1 MKNIRVILIS
11 GLSGSGKTT
20 AIKALEDIGF
30 YCVDNLPILLL
41 PKFIELFE
49 QSGGKISKV
58 AVVEDIR
65 GEGSYP
71 TSQQAPNRAGAG
83 QAPNR
88 AGSGQAPNRA
98 GSGQAPNRAGSGQ
111 APNRAGSGQ
120 APNRAGSGQGGDGAE
135 EKNFLKDSRRILQ
148 DLKREGYPI
157 EILFL
162 ESSDPILMRRFSET
176 RRQHPLAVG
185 GSIREGLRLERE
197 QLQGIRD
204 MANQVIDTSQLNV
217 HQLKEKI
224 QQYAQEGGSSSQMT
238 VALLSFG
245 YSFGIPFEADLLMDV
260 RFLPNPYFVEELKRL
275 KGDHPK
281 VSEYVLQ
288 WEETKEFLRHVQELI
303 RFLLPLY
310 ERERKT
316 HLTIAVGCTGGRH
329 RSIVIVNQLAEM
341 LRDELAKRGVFLS
354 VKHRDAEKG

>member
-1 MKNIRVILIS
+1 VKNIRVILIS

-41 PKFIELFE
+41 PKFLELCE

-65 GEGSYP
+65 GTASYP
-71 TSQQAPNRAGAG
+71 VWEETGA
-83 QAPNR
+83 AE
-88 AGSGQAPNRA
+88 
-98 GSGQAPNRAGSGQ
+98 
-111 APNRAGSGQ
+111 
-120 APNRAGSGQGGDGAE
+120 GGND
-135 EKNFLKDSRRILQ
+135 FLEDSRRVIQNLQ
-148 DLKREGYPI
+148 KEGYSI

-185 GSIREGLRLERE
+185 GSIGEGIRLERE
-197 QLQGIRD
+197 WVQGIRD
-204 MANQVIDTSQLNV
+204 MANQVIDTSHFNV
-217 HQLKEKI
+217 HQLKERI
-224 QQYAQEGGSSSQMT
+224 QKYAQEESSSGQMT
-238 VALLSFG
+238 VTLLSFG
-245 YSFGIPFEADLLMDV
+245 YSFGIPFEVDLLLDV

-275 KGDHPK
+275 KGEDPK
-281 VSEYVLQ
+281 VAEYILQ
-288 WEETKEFLRHVQELI
+288 WEETREFLQRVQEFI

-310 ERERKT
+310 IRERKT

-329 RSIVIVNQLAEM
+329 RSIVIVNRLAEM
-341 LRDELAKRGVFLS
+341 LRDEVMKRGLFLS
-354 VKHRDAEKG
+354 VRHRDAEKG

>member
-65 GEGSYP
+65 GEASYP
-71 TSQQAPNRAGAG
+71 NPQETGETEG
-83 QAPNR
+83 
-88 AGSGQAPNRA
+88 
-98 GSGQAPNRAGSGQ
+98 
-111 APNRAGSGQ
+111 
-120 APNRAGSGQGGDGAE
+120 
-135 EKNFLKDSRRILQ
+135 EKDFLEDSRKLLQ
-148 DLKREGYPI
+148 NLRREGYPI

-162 ESSDPILMRRFSET
+162 ESSDPVLMRRFSET

-185 GSIREGLRLERE
+185 GLIREGLRLERKR
-197 QLQGIRD
+197 LQGIRD

-217 HQLKEKI
+217 HQLKEII
-224 QQYAQEGGSSSQMT
+224 QKYAQEGKSLSQMT
-238 VALLSFG
+238 VLLLSFG

-281 VSEYVLQ
+281 VSEFVLQ
-288 WEETKEFLRHVQELI
+288 WDEAKEFLRYVQEFI

-316 HLTIAVGCTGGRH
+316 HLTIAIGCTGGRH
-329 RSIVIVNQLAEM
+329 RSIVIVNRLAEM

-354 VKHRDAEKG
+354 VQHRDAEKG

>member
-1 MKNIRVILIS
+1 VILIS

-41 PKFIELFE
+41 PKFIELCE
-49 QSGGKISKV
+49 QSGGKISRV

-65 GEGSYP
+65 GEASYP
-71 TSQQAPNRAGAG
+71 DSTQIPNPAKGG
-83 QAPNR
+83 P
-88 AGSGQAPNRA
+88 GSGEASKPVS
-98 GSGQAPNRAGSGQ
+98 SGQTGT
-111 APNRAGSGQ
+111 
-120 APNRAGSGQGGDGAE
+120 AE
-135 EKNFLKDSRRILQ
+135 EEKDFLKDSRRVIQ
-148 DLKREGYPI
+148 DLKKDGYPI

-162 ESSDPILMRRFSET
+162 ESSNPVLIRRFSET

-197 QLQGIRD
+197 RLQAIRD
-204 MANQVIDTSQLNV
+204 MAHQVIDTSHLNV

-224 QQYAQEGGSSSQMT
+224 QQYAQEGNPLGQMT
-238 VALLSFG
+238 VTLLSFG

-281 VSEYVLQ
+281 VAEYVLQ
-288 WEETKEFLRHVQELI
+288 WEETKEFLGHLDKLI

-329 RSIVIVNQLAEM
+329 RSVVIVNQLEEM
-341 LRDELAKRGVFLS
+341 LRGEVIKRGVFLS
-354 VKHRDAEKG
+354 VQHRDAEKG

>member
-41 PKFIELFE
+41 PKFIELCE

-65 GEGSYP
+65 GTESYP
-71 TSQQAPNRAGAG
+71 AYRQQND
-83 QAPNR
+83 
-88 AGSGQAPNRA
+88 
-98 GSGQAPNRAGSGQ
+98 
-111 APNRAGSGQ
+111 
-120 APNRAGSGQGGDGAE
+120 GQGGKD
-135 EKNFLKDSRRILQ
+135 FLEDSRRIIQ
-148 DLKREGYPI
+148 DLHREGYPI

-162 ESSDPILMRRFSET
+162 DSSDPVLMRRFSET

-185 GSIREGLRLERE
+185 GSIGEGIRLERE
-197 QLQGIRD
+197 RLQGIRD
-204 MANQVIDTSQLNV
+204 MANQVIDTSHFNV
-217 HQLKEKI
+217 HQLKDKI
-224 QQYAQEGGSSSQMT
+224 QRYAQEGLSSGQMT
-238 VALLSFG
+238 VTLLSFG
-245 YSFGIPFEADLLMDV
+245 YSFGIPYEADLLMDV

-275 KGDHPK
+275 RGDNPQ
-281 VSEYVLQ
+281 VAAYVLH
-288 WEETKEFLRHVQELI
+288 WEETKEFLRRVQEFI

-341 LRDELAKRGVFLS
+341 LREELTERGVFLS
-354 VKHRDAEKG
+354 VRHRDAEKG

>member
-71 TSQQAPNRAGAG
+71 TSQ
-83 QAPNR
+83 
-88 AGSGQAPNRA
+88 
-98 GSGQAPNRAGSGQ
+98 Q

>member
-65 GEGSYP
+65 GAASYP
-71 TSQQAPNRAGAG
+71 LSEQAPG
-83 QAPNR
+83 QAPNLT
-88 AGSGQAPNRA
+88 GTGTSG
-98 GSGQAPNRAGSGQ
+98 
-111 APNRAGSGQ
+111 
-120 APNRAGSGQGGDGAE
+120 DT
-135 EKNFLKDSRRILQ
+135 NFLEDSRRIIQ
-148 DLKREGYPI
+148 GLKKEGYPI

-162 ESSDPILMRRFSET
+162 ESSDPVLMRRFSET

-197 QLQGIRD
+197 RLQGIRD

-224 QQYAQEGGSSSQMT
+224 LQYAQEGRSSSGLT
-238 VALLSFG
+238 VVLLSFG

-275 KGDHPK
+275 KGDHPR
-281 VSEYVLQ
+281 VAEYVLQ
-288 WEETKEFLRHVQELI
+288 WEETKEFLRHLQELI

-329 RSIVIVNQLAEM
+329 RSIVIVNRLAEI
-341 LRDELAKRGVFLS
+341 LRDELTKREVFLS
-354 VKHRDAEKG
+354 VQHRDAEKG

>member
-1 MKNIRVILIS
+1 MILIS

-65 GEGSYP
+65 GEASYP
-71 TSQQAPNRAGAG
+71 NPQETGETEG
-83 QAPNR
+83 
-88 AGSGQAPNRA
+88 
-98 GSGQAPNRAGSGQ
+98 
-111 APNRAGSGQ
+111 
-120 APNRAGSGQGGDGAE
+120 
-135 EKNFLKDSRRILQ
+135 EKDFLEDSRRIIQ
-148 DLKREGYPI
+148 NLKREGYPI

-162 ESSDPILMRRFSET
+162 ESSDPVLMRRFSET

-185 GSIREGLRLERE
+185 GLIREGLRLERKR
-197 QLQGIRD
+197 LQGIRD

-224 QQYAQEGGSSSQMT
+224 QKYAQEGRSLSQMT
-238 VALLSFG
+238 VLLLSFG
-245 YSFGIPFEADLLMDV
+245 YSFGIPFETDLLMDV

-288 WEETKEFLRHVQELI
+288 WDEANEFLRYVQEFI

-329 RSIVIVNQLAEM
+329 RSIVIVNRLAEM
-341 LRDELAKRGVFLS
+341 LRDELAMRGVFLS
-354 VKHRDAEKG
+354 VQHRDAEKG

>member
-41 PKFIELFE
+41 PKFIELCE

-65 GEGSYP
+65 GTESYP
-71 TSQQAPNRAGAG
+71 AYRQQND
-83 QAPNR
+83 
-88 AGSGQAPNRA
+88 
-98 GSGQAPNRAGSGQ
+98 
-111 APNRAGSGQ
+111 
-120 APNRAGSGQGGDGAE
+120 GQGGKD
-135 EKNFLKDSRRILQ
+135 FLEDSRRIIQ
-148 DLKREGYPI
+148 DLHREGYPI

-162 ESSDPILMRRFSET
+162 DSSDPVLMRRFSET

-185 GSIREGLRLERE
+185 GSIGEGIRLERE
-197 QLQGIRD
+197 RLQGIRD
-204 MANQVIDTSQLNV
+204 MANQVIDTSHFNV
-217 HQLKEKI
+217 HQLKDKI
-224 QQYAQEGGSSSQMT
+224 QRYAQEGLSSGQMT
-238 VALLSFG
+238 VTFLSFG
-245 YSFGIPFEADLLMDV
+245 YSFGIPYEADLVMDV
-260 RFLPNPYFVEELKRL
+260 RFLPNPYFVEELKQLR
-275 KGDHPK
+275 GDNPR
-281 VSEYVLQ
+281 VAAYVLH
-288 WEETKEFLRHVQELI
+288 WEETKEFLRRVQEFI

-329 RSIVIVNQLAEM
+329 RSIVIVNQLAEI
-341 LRDELAKRGVFLS
+341 LREELTERGVFLS
-354 VKHRDAEKG
+354 VRHRDAEKG

>member
-20 AIKALEDIGF
+20 AIKVLEDIGF

-65 GEGSYP
+65 GAASYP
-71 TSQQAPNRAGAG
+71 LSGEAQNLAGEGQTQTAG
-83 QAPNR
+83 NM
-88 AGSGQAPNRA
+88 
-98 GSGQAPNRAGSGQ
+98 
-111 APNRAGSGQ
+111 
-120 APNRAGSGQGGDGAE
+120 
-135 EKNFLKDSRRILQ
+135 NFLEDSLRIIQ
-148 DLKREGYPI
+148 GLKREGYAI

-162 ESSDPILMRRFSET
+162 ESSDPVLMRRFSET

-197 QLQGIRD
+197 RLQGIRD
-204 MANQVIDTSQLNV
+204 MANHVIDTSQLNV

-224 QQYAQEGGSSSQMT
+224 LQYAQEGRHSSRLT
-238 VALLSFG
+238 VVLLSFG

-260 RFLPNPYFVEELKRL
+260 RFLPNPYFIEELKRL
-275 KGDHPK
+275 RGDHPR
-281 VSEYVLQ
+281 VAEYVLQ
-288 WEETKEFLRHVQELI
+288 WEETREFLRHLEALI

-329 RSIVIVNQLAEM
+329 RSIVIVNRLAEI
-341 LRDELAKRGVFLS
+341 LRDELTKREVYLS
-354 VKHRDAEKG
+354 VQHRDAEKG

>member
-41 PKFIELFE
+41 PKFIELCE

-65 GEGSYP
+65 GTASYP
-71 TSQQAPNRAGAG
+71 VWEESEVA
-83 QAPNR
+83 
-88 AGSGQAPNRA
+88 
-98 GSGQAPNRAGSGQ
+98 
-111 APNRAGSGQ
+111 
-120 APNRAGSGQGGDGAE
+120 QGGND
-135 EKNFLKDSRRILQ
+135 FLEDSRRVIQNLQ
-148 DLKREGYPI
+148 REGYSV

-185 GSIREGLRLERE
+185 GSIREGIRLERE
-197 QLQGIRD
+197 RLQGIRD
-204 MANQVIDTSQLNV
+204 MANQVIDTSDFNV
-217 HQLKEKI
+217 HQLKDRI
-224 QQYAQEGGSSSQMT
+224 QRYVQEGLNSGQMT
-238 VALLSFG
+238 VTLLSFG
-245 YSFGIPFEADLLMDV
+245 YSFGIPFEADLLLDV

-275 KGDHPK
+275 KGENPK
-281 VSEYVLQ
+281 ITEYVLQ
-288 WEETKEFLRHVQELI
+288 WEETKEFLQRVQEFI

-310 ERERKT
+310 IRERKT

-329 RSIVIVNQLAEM
+329 RSIVIVNRLAEM
-341 LRDELAKRGVFLS
+341 LRDEWVERGVSLS
-354 VKHRDAEKG
+354 V

>member
-1 MKNIRVILIS
+1 VKNIRVILIS

-41 PKFIELFE
+41 PKFIELCE

-65 GEGSYP
+65 GEASYP
-71 TSQQAPNRAGAG
+71 DSIQIPNASGSEEARETVSSKQAR
-83 QAPNR
+83 
-88 AGSGQAPNRA
+88 
-98 GSGQAPNRAGSGQ
+98 
-111 APNRAGSGQ
+111 
-120 APNRAGSGQGGDGAE
+120 GAE
-135 EKNFLKDSRRILQ
+135 EEKDFLKDSRRIIQ
-148 DLKREGYPI
+148 SLKREGYPI

-162 ESSDPILMRRFSET
+162 ESSNAILMRRFSET

-197 QLQGIRD
+197 RLQAIRD
-204 MANQVIDTSQLNV
+204 MAHQVIDTSQLNV

-224 QQYAQEGGSSSQMT
+224 QQYAQEGRPAGQMT
-238 VALLSFG
+238 VTLLSFG
-245 YSFGIPFEADLLMDV
+245 YSFGIPFEADLVMDV

-275 KGDHPK
+275 RGDHPK
-281 VSEYVLQ
+281 VAEYVLQ
-288 WEETKEFLRHVQELI
+288 WEETNAFLQRIQELI

-341 LRDELAKRGVFLS
+341 LREDVMKRGVFLS
-354 VKHRDAEKG
+354 VQHRDAEKG

>member
-41 PKFIELFE
+41 PKFIELCE

-65 GEGSYP
+65 GEASYP
-71 TSQQAPNRAGAG
+71 DSGRDPNPARDG
-83 QAPNR
+83 
-88 AGSGQAPNRA
+88 AGSGQATGPE
-98 GSGQAPNRAGSGQ
+98 
-111 APNRAGSGQ
+111 
-120 APNRAGSGQGGDGAE
+120 AE
-135 EKNFLKDSRRILQ
+135 KDFFKDSRRILQ

-162 ESSDPILMRRFSET
+162 ESSDSILMRRFSET

-185 GSIREGLRLERE
+185 GPIREGLRLERE
-197 QLQGIRD
+197 RLQSIRD
-204 MANQVIDTSQLNV
+204 MAHQVIDTSQLNV

-224 QQYAQEGGSSSQMT
+224 QQYAQEGRPSNQMAIT
-238 VALLSFG
+238 FLSFG

-260 RFLPNPYFVEELKRL
+260 RFLPNPYFVEDLKRL

-281 VSEYVLQ
+281 VAEYVLQ
-288 WEETKEFLRHVQELI
+288 WEETKEFLRHIQDLI

-329 RSIVIVNQLAEM
+329 RSVVIVNQLAEN
-341 LRDELAKRGVFLS
+341 LRDEVTKRGMFLS
-354 VKHRDAEKG
+354 VQHRDAEKG

>member
-1 MKNIRVILIS
+1 VKNIRVILIS

-49 QSGGKISKV
+49 QSAGKISKV

-65 GEGSYP
+65 GEASYP
-71 TSQQAPNRAGAG
+71 SSREPGE
-83 QAPNR
+83 
-88 AGSGQAPNRA
+88 
-98 GSGQAPNRAGSGQ
+98 
-111 APNRAGSGQ
+111 
-120 APNRAGSGQGGDGAE
+120 AE
-135 EKNFLKDSRRILQ
+135 GEKDFLEDSREMIQ
-148 DLKREGYPI
+148 HLKGEGYPI

-162 ESSDPILMRRFSET
+162 ESSDPVLMRRFSET

-197 QLQGIRD
+197 RLQGIRD

-224 QQYAQEGGSSSQMT
+224 QQYAQEERSSGHMT
-238 VALLSFG
+238 VAFLSFG

-281 VSEYVLQ
+281 VAEYVLQ
-288 WEETKEFLRHVQELI
+288 WGETKAFLQHLQEFI

-329 RSIVIVNQLAEM
+329 RSIVIVNRLAEM
-341 LRDELAKRGVFLS
+341 LRDELAKRGISLS

>member
-20 AIKALEDIGF
+20 AIKVLEDIGF
-30 YCVDNLPILLL
+30 FCVDNLPIPLL

-65 GEGSYP
+65 GAASYP
-71 TSQQAPNRAGAG
+71 LSAEPQNLTGEGQRDTAG
-83 QAPNR
+83 
-88 AGSGQAPNRA
+88 
-98 GSGQAPNRAGSGQ
+98 
-111 APNRAGSGQ
+111 
-120 APNRAGSGQGGDGAE
+120 DM
-135 EKNFLKDSRRILQ
+135 NFLEDSRRIIQ
-148 DLKREGYPI
+148 GLKKEGYAI

-162 ESSDPILMRRFSET
+162 ESSDPVLMRRFSET
-176 RRQHPLAVG
+176 RRQHPLALG

-197 QLQGIRD
+197 RLQGIRD

-217 HQLKEKI
+217 HQLKERI
-224 QQYAQEGGSSSQMT
+224 LQYAQEGRHSGRLT
-238 VALLSFG
+238 VVLLSFG

-260 RFLPNPYFVEELKRL
+260 RFLPNPYFIDELKRL
-275 KGDHPK
+275 KGDHPR
-281 VSEYVLQ
+281 VAEYVLQ
-288 WEETKEFLRHVQELI
+288 WEETKEFLRHLEALI

-329 RSIVIVNQLAEM
+329 RSIVIVNRLAEI
-341 LRDELAKRGVFLS
+341 LRDELTKREVFLS
-354 VKHRDAEKG
+354 VQHRDAEKG